1 MSEGTLEV
9 CEAIEERKP
18 KAALI
23 SKIGNGFI
31 VSPGMYVG
39 DDERAYAATID
50 EATAK
55 AKEFLA

>member
-1 MSEGTLEV
+1 MSDGTLQTE
-9 CEAIEERKP
+9 CGIEERKP